1 MRFIAKDYNTEAVMR
16 HETELQF
23 QQLDEQSLLDQNIH
37 PGLTGSKLWK
47 MVRDIKFIPHFWD
60 LKHQMY
66 DEQGGLCCYCGL
78 RIFKDTEGRKQTV
91 EHVIP
96 KSAHRELVGEYKNLL
111 LACSITED
119 DANLLGVDSTFH
131 PSLRHCDDSK
141 DNATLHYTPLMPEC
155 EKVFHYDAVGNVQAV
170 NEEAEE
176 DIDTLQLNCD
186 LLKVRRKAALN
197 ILFDE
202 NNELITNEELRSISA
217 NIMKRDS
224 DNRLPEFCFAI
235 KDVAESLMTDN
246 K

>member
-16 HETELQF
+16 HETELQS
-23 QQLDEQSLLDQNIH
+23 QQLDEQNLLDQNIH

-78 RIFKDTEGRKQTV
+78 RIFKDTEGRKQSV

-111 LACSITED
+111 LACSSTEE

-131 PSLRHCDDSK
+131 PSLRHCDNSK
-141 DNATLHYTPLMPEC
+141 DNTTLHYTPLMPEC
-155 EKVFHYDAVGNVQAV
+155 EEVFHYDAVGNVQAV
-170 NEEAEE
+170 NDEAKE
-176 DIDTLQLNCD
+176 DVDTLQLNCN
-186 LLKVRRKAALN
+186 LLRVRRKAALN

-202 NNELITNEELRSISA
+202 NNDLITDEELRRISI
-217 NIMKRDS
+217 NIMARDS
-224 DNRLPEFCFAI
+224 DNRLPEFCFVI
-235 KDVAESLMTDN
+235 KDVAESLIIKN
-246 K
+246 N